1 MADVTRWIA
10 PATAHLRER
19 SAALAKALGI
29 HPLPARVLV
38 HRGYEDPEAAARF
51 LQPSLDH
58 LHDPF
63 LLRGMKEA
71 TGRLKRAIASGEKV
85 LLYGDY
91 DVDGTC
97 SIVILLKTIELAGG
111 RASFH
116 VPNRL
121 RDGYGMRTEV
131 IERAAAEGVGLL
143 ISADTGIRAQ
153 EAVERARAAGIDV
166 IVTDHHLPEDELP
179 AALAIL
185 NPNQPGC
192 PYPEK
197 SLCGAGVALK
207 LADGLLRELEWP
219 QERRKRLIESFLKVV
234 AIATV
239 ADVVPLTGEN
249 RTIVKCGLEGLADV
263 RSPGLRALMQ
273 VAGLTGGVPTAGQ
286 VAFRI
291 APRLNAAGRMASAAD
306 VIELLLTGDQ
316 SRADAIAAQLHAL
329 NQERQQTESE
339 IIRQIL
345 DECSRTPVTD
355 RDRALVFC
363 GPQWH
368 RGVVGIVANRL
379 VEMFHRPVFVLS
391 DEGDG
396 QAQGSGR
403 SLPSFHLLDALE
415 SMADLFTRFGGHRQ
429 AAGLTMPVERVGEF
443 RRRLNEYATAR
454 LAPEDMVATFE
465 IDAEL
470 ELSELSDEAINSVLA
485 MAPFGYGNPAPI
497 FAARGLVVKEAPVVM
512 KDKHLR
518 LRFAQD
524 GKSLTAK
531 AWHFADRSAEL
542 ERGAKVDIL
551 ISFEPDAYS
560 ASRGYANWSASLRD
574 VRAAD

>member
-1 MADVTRWIA
+1 MADVTRWITP
-10 PATAHLRER
+10 PAAHLRER
-19 SAALAKALGI
+19 GAALAEALGI

-38 HRGYEDPEAAARF
+38 HRGYEEPDAVVRF

-63 LLRGMKEA
+63 LLLGMKEA
-71 TGRLKRAIASGEKV
+71 AARLKQAIAAGEKI

-97 SIVILLKTIELAGG
+97 SVVILLKTIELAGG
-111 RASFH
+111 KASFH

-131 IERAAAEGVGLL
+131 IDRAAAEGVRLV

-185 NPNQPGC
+185 NPKQPGC

-207 LADGLLRELEWP
+207 LADGLLREMGWP
-219 QERRKRLIESFLKVV
+219 EERRKRLIQSFLKVA

-249 RTIVKCGLEGLADV
+249 RVIVKCGLEGLADV
-263 RSPGLRALMQ
+263 RNPGLRALLQ
-273 VAGLTGGVPTAGQ
+273 VTGLAGGVPTAGQ

-291 APRLNAAGRMASAAD
+291 APRLNAAGRMASATD
-306 VIELLLTGDQ
+306 VIELLLTSDQ
-316 SRADAIAAQLHAL
+316 ERADALAAQLHAL

-345 DECSRTPVTD
+345 EECTRTPVTD

-396 QAQGSGR
+396 QVQGSGR
-403 SLPSFHLLDALE
+403 SLPSFHLLEALE
-415 SMADLFTRFGGHRQ
+415 SMAGLFTRFGGHKQ
-429 AAGLTMPVERVGEF
+429 AAGLTMPAERLEEF
-443 RRRLNEYATAR
+443 RRRMNEYAAAR

-470 ELSELSDEAINSVLA
+470 ELAELTGEAAGSILA
-485 MAPFGYGNPAPI
+485 MAPFGFGNPAPI
-497 FAARGLVVKEAPVVM
+497 LAVRGVIVKEAPVVM

-518 LRFAQD
+518 LRFAQN
-524 GKSLTAK
+524 GKVLPAK
-531 AWHFADRSAEL
+531 AWHFAERAAEL
-542 ERGAKVDIL
+542 ARGSKVDIL
-551 ISFEPDAYS
+551 ISLEPDAYS
-560 ASRGYANWSASLRD
+560 ASRGYANWSASVRD

>member
-1 MADVTRWIA
+1 MADVTRWIT
-10 PATAHLRER
+10 PATARHRER
-19 SAALAKALGI
+19 AAALAKALGI
-29 HPLPARVLV
+29 PPLPARVLV
-38 HRGYEDPEAAARF
+38 HRGYDEPEAAARF

-63 LLRGMKEA
+63 LLLGMKEA
-71 TGRLKRAIASGEKV
+71 AARLKRAIAAGEKI

-91 DVDGTC
+91 DVDGAC

-111 RASFH
+111 KASFH

-131 IERAAAEGVGLL
+131 IDRAAAEGVGLV
-143 ISADTGIRAQ
+143 ISADTGIRAR
-153 EAVERARAAGIDV
+153 EAVERASAAGIDV
-166 IVTDHHLPEDELP
+166 IVTDHHLPENELP

-185 NPNQPGC
+185 NPKLPGC
-192 PYPEK
+192 SYPEK

-207 LADGLLRELEWP
+207 LADGLLRQLEWP
-219 QERRKRLIESFLKVV
+219 EERRKRLIESFLKVA

-316 SRADAIAAQLHAL
+316 GRADAIAAQLHAL

-339 IIRQIL
+339 IVRQIL
-345 DECSRTPVTD
+345 EECSRAPVTD
-355 RDRALVFC
+355 RERALVFC
-363 GPQWH
+363 GRQWH

-403 SLPSFHLLDALE
+403 SLPSFHLLEALE

-429 AAGLTMPVERVGEF
+429 AAGLTMPVEKVGEF
-443 RRRLNEYATAR
+443 RRRMNDYAAAR

-470 ELSELSDEAINSVLA
+470 ELNELSEDAIAGILA
-485 MAPFGYGNPAPI
+485 MAPFGFGNPAPV
-497 FAARGLVVKEAPVVM
+497 FAARGVIVKEAPVVM
-512 KDKHLR
+512 KDRHLR

-551 ISFEPDAYS
+551 VSFEPDAYS